1 MRIDEL
7 EPTPTNAAPL
17 EIPAALLESVHRHQA
32 HLAALVS
39 SLRAAGV
46 DEATVEASIRGLV
59 DSYADEL
66 TRAVREM
73 IKGDDRG

>member
-17 EIPAALLESVHRHQA
+17 DIPAALLASVHRHQA
-32 HLAALVS
+32 HLATLVA
-39 SLRAAGV
+39 SLKAAGV
-46 DEATVEASIRGLV
+46 DEATVEASIRALV

-73 IKGDDRG
+73 IKADHRG